1 MTEAERI
8 AWTIGGAILLV
19 YAVLY
24 FLLLL
29 FYLQSPGAH

>member
-1 MTEAERI
+1 MTRYEKK
-8 AWTIGGAILLV
+8 AWAIGGAILLV

-29 FYLQSPGAH
+29 FYLPNPGAH